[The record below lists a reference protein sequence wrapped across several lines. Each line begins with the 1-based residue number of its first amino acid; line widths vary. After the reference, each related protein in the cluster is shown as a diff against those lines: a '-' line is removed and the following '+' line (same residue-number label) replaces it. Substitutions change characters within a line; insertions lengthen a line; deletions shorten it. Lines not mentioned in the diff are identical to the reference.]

1 MPFAGLRA
9 WARDRLNRWDDAVLR
24 WLLRGMI
31 AATAAVLALDY
42 AQMRAQSEAQEQLAS
57 LPPVSLPDAEPD
69 ISRTTVTELLPSV
82 RREHKPLLRRG
93 DERLKSAMSFDL
105 RADGRLMATGT
116 IRPGTAKVFAAEIEK
131 RGNYVKTVVLHSP
144 GGSVSDAIEMG
155 RLIRQQ
161 QFATE
166 VESGRYCASSC
177 PLVFAG
183 GLERRAGERAAIG
196 VHQVTALV
204 ANGSALG
211 AIEGMDSVQRMSAEC
226 QKYLLD
232 MAIDPMVWVH
242 AMQTPPDQLFYFT
255 GDELLKLKLAT
266 ARADESKSSK
276 DKSNAGDP
284 AGSGQAPAPATPG
297 KS

>member
-1 MPFAGLRA
+1 L
-9 WARDRLNRWDDAVLR
+9 DDVVLR
-24 WLLRGMI
+24 WLLRGMMAVTI
-31 AATAAVLALDY
+31 AVLVLDY
-42 AQMRAQSEAQEQLAS
+42 AQMQAQGEAQEQMAS
-57 LPPVSLPDAEPD
+57 LPPVSVPEAEPD

-82 RREHKPLLRRG
+82 RRERKPLLPRG
-93 DERLKSAMSFDL
+93 DERLKAAMSFDL
-105 RADGRLMATGT
+105 RADGRLVATGT
-116 IRPGTAKVFAAEIEK
+116 IRPGTAKVLAAEIEK
-131 RGNYVKTVVLHSP
+131 RGSYVKTVVLHSP

-177 PLVFAG
+177 PLVFASG
-183 GLERRAGERAAIG
+183 VERRAGERAAIG

-204 ANGSALG
+204 ANDTALSVVN
-211 AIEGMDSVQRMSAEC
+211 GMDSVQRMSAEC

-242 AMQTPPDQLFYFT
+242 AMETPPDQLFYFS

-266 ARADESKSSK
+266 ERVD
-276 DKSNAGDP
+276 DHKSNVGDP
-284 AGSGQAPAPATPG
+284 PASGKALTPG
-297 KS
+297 AHPKS

>member
-1 MPFAGLRA
+1 
-9 WARDRLNRWDDAVLR
+9 
-24 WLLRGMI
+24 
-31 AATAAVLALDY
+31 
-42 AQMRAQSEAQEQLAS
+42 
-57 LPPVSLPDAEPD
+57 
-69 ISRTTVTELLPSV
+69 
-82 RREHKPLLRRG
+82 
-93 DERLKSAMSFDL
+93 MSFDL
-105 RADGRLMATGT
+105 RAAGRLMATGT

-131 RGNYVKTVVLHSP
+131 HGNYVKTVVLHSP

-276 DKSNAGDP
+276 DKSNAGDA

>member
-9 WARDRLNRWDDAVLR
+9 RARDRLNRWDDVVLR

-116 IRPGTAKVFAAEIEK
+116 IRPGTAKVFAP
-131 RGNYVKTVVLHSP
+131 R
-144 GGSVSDAIEMG
+144 
-155 RLIRQQ
+155 
-161 QFATE
+161 
-166 VESGRYCASSC
+166 
-177 PLVFAG
+177 
-183 GLERRAGERAAIG
+183 
-196 VHQVTALV
+196 
-204 ANGSALG
+204 
-211 AIEGMDSVQRMSAEC
+211 
-226 QKYLLD
+226 
-232 MAIDPMVWVH
+232 
-242 AMQTPPDQLFYFT
+242 
-255 GDELLKLKLAT
+255 
-266 ARADESKSSK
+266 SKSV
-276 DKSNAGDP
+276 
-284 AGSGQAPAPATPG
+284 ATT
-297 KS
+297 